1 MFRCPGWNRL
11 ETTPPVQHSL
21 EVIIVIIIFF
31 VVPPEKVSF
40 KLKCLTKVDFRNL
53 RRDPILG
60 TQTFLL
66 FPLKSEF

>member
-21 EVIIVIIIFF
+21 EVVIIIIVVFFF

-40 KLKCLTKVDFRNL
+40 KLKCLTKVDFRNSA
-53 RRDPILG
+53 RTR
-60 TQTFLL
+60 F
-66 FPLKSEF
+66 